1 MSIGGHVYFVKF
13 IGVYFLKEKIDVF
26 EVFKRFKAYT
36 ENESARKII
45 TIRLERGGEY
55 TPAAFQ
61 SFCREH
67 GIRYQLTAAYT
78 LQ

>member
-1 MSIGGHVYFVKF
+1 MYFVKF

-36 ENESARKII
+36 ENESARKIV
-45 TIRLERGGEY
+45 TIRLDRGGEH

-67 GIRYQLTAAYT
+67 GISYQLTAAYT